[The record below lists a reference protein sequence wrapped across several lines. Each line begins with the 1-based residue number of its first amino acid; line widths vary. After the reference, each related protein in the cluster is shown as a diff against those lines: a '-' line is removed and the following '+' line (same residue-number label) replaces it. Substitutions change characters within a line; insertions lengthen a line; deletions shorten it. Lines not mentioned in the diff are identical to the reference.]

1 MKNLVKAG
9 VGAALA
15 LGAVAAH
22 ASITVPTSSNTA
34 DTAVLFVDVFT
45 GTTLD
50 KAYVGDTN
58 IQVSSIVAGTL
69 PSTFSDANLQTLL
82 TTYANQPGTTTYW
95 ALEGANNYGNAPQL
109 ITSSASKPA
118 VVGSTGN
125 GLFTAGVSFHGE
137 INGVNGLINGSPTS
151 VLLDSDAQLTGSGFN
166 PLALAGDV
174 ANWYGNTG
182 QITTTG
188 LGTQSVIY
196 SMTATDTQNITA
208 GVLTAVFNAA
218 LTSSGLTFT
227 PISAVPIPAAL
238 WLLGSGLLGLLGV
251 ARRRVGVA

>member
-22 ASITVPTSSNTA
+22 ASITVPTSSSTT
-34 DTAVLFVDVFT
+34 DTAVLFADVFN
-45 GTTLD
+45 GTTLV

-58 IQVSSIVAGTL
+58 ISVATLAGGTQ
-69 PSTFSDANLQTLL
+69 PSTFLDSNLQTLL
-82 TTYANQPGTTTYW
+82 TTYATAGTTVYW
-95 ALEGANNYGNAPQL
+95 ALEGSNNYNNVPQE
-109 ITSSASKPA
+109 ITSSASLSSVA
-118 VVGSTGN
+118 GGN
-125 GLFTAGVSFHGE
+125 GAGLFTSGASFRQE
-137 INGVNGLINGSPTS
+137 VVNVNGLINGSPTS
-151 VLLDSDAQLTGSGFN
+151 VLLNSAAQVVGSGFN

-188 LGTQSVIY
+188 LNTQSIIY
-196 SMTATDTQNITA
+196 SLTATGTGGGNFNT
-208 GVLTAVFNAA
+208 LTALFNAA

-227 PISAVPIPAAL
+227 PMSSVPIPAAL

-251 ARRRVGVA
+251 ARRRVGAA